1 MTSFLNLS
9 MKTKLDKVK
18 PIIEEPEEYSEQPY
32 VEQHDE
38 PPQQYEDVQPTFNI
52 DAFVDHDD
60 DVFRGQKIV

>member
-18 PIIEEPEEYSEQPY
+18 PIIEDPEEYSEQPN
-32 VEQHDE
+32 VEQNYE
-38 PPQQYEDVQPTFNI
+38 PHQHEDMQPTFNI

-60 DVFRGQKIV
+60 DVF